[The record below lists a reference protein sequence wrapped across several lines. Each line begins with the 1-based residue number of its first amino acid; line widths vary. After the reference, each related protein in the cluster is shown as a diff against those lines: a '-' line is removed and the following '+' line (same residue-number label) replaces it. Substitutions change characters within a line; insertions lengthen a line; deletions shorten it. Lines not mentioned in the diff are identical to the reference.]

1 MIQKIQILILLNFL
15 LANTAFCKE
24 LPALFEVKIPDDQ
37 YTNTNDGLNKAFNRL
52 IQKLSGSRSKKLLW
66 KIGDAQFNKIE
77 FVSSYSTELIG
88 EQEFL
93 SVKFNGE
100 ALIPKLRKIGIPLIG
115 FNRPVIMILFQIDT
129 GESAPIY
136 LSSSKLSNS
145 LASEIK
151 QTFKN
156 IAIERGVYLEL
167 PEFDLED
174 QNLLNQANILFSPAN
189 YIQEKFYNDAFLNI
203 ELVRIGINQWSV
215 NGDFMSISPLQEKQ
229 VIEFFR
235 NAVHEFLDDL
245 LEVKPL
251 EPGVSGERVMVS
263 IQGLKNFQ
271 DFQSVESELDKIF
284 AIKSRSFHAFER
296 TKIDY
301 IAQLFQTKDSLMKEL
316 KGSTKFLIKEYNA
329 DSNQLKLEY
338 LNKQ

>member
-1 MIQKIQILILLNFL
+1 MIQKIKILILLNVL
-15 LANTAFCKE
+15 MANIAFTKE
-24 LPALFEVKIPDDQ
+24 LPALFEVKIPEDQ

-52 IQKLSGSRSKKLLW
+52 IQKLSGSRSKKFLW
-66 KIGDAQFNKIE
+66 RIGDAQLNKIE

-93 SVKFNGE
+93 SVRFNGE
-100 ALIPKLRKIGIPLIG
+100 SLIPELRKIGTPLIG
-115 FNRPVIMILFQIDT
+115 FNRPVILILFKIDT
-129 GESAPIY
+129 GESAPVY
-136 LSSSKLSNS
+136 LSSSSS
-145 LASEIK
+145 SDQLAAEIK
-151 QTFKN
+151 QTLKN
-156 IAIERGVYLEL
+156 IALERGVYLEL

-174 QNLLNQANILFSPAN
+174 QNLLNQANILFSPSN
-189 YIQEKFYNDAFLNI
+189 YIEEKFYNDAFLAI

-215 NGDFMSISPLQEKQ
+215 NGDLKSISPLQEKQ
-229 VIEFFR
+229 VIEFFK

-251 EPGVSGERVMVS
+251 EPGALGERVMVS

-301 IAQLFQTKDSLMKEL
+301 MTQLFQTKDSLMKEL
-316 KGSTKFLIKEYNA
+316 RGSTKFLIKEYNA
-329 DSNQLKLEY
+329 DTNHLKLEY
-338 LNKQ
+338 LN

>member
-1 MIQKIQILILLNFL
+1 MIQKIKILILLNFL
-15 LANTAFCKE
+15 LVNSAFSKE
-24 LPALFEVKIPDDQ
+24 LPTLFEVKIPDDQ

-52 IQKLSGSRSKKLLW
+52 IQKLSGSRSKKILW
-66 KIGDAQFNKIE
+66 RIGDAQLNKID

-93 SVKFNGE
+93 YVKFNE
-100 ALIPKLRKIGIPLIG
+100 ETLIPELRKIGTPLIG
-115 FNRPVIMILFQIDT
+115 FNRPVILILFKIDT
-129 GESAPIY
+129 GESAPVY
-136 LSSSKLSNS
+136 LGNGAQINN
-145 LASEIK
+145 LAAAIK
-151 QTFKN
+151 QIFKN

-174 QNLLNQANILFSPAN
+174 QNLLNQSNVLFSPSI
-189 YIQEKFYNDAFLNI
+189 YIQEKFYNDAFLEI

-215 NGDFMSISPLQEKQ
+215 NGDLKTISPLQEKE
-229 VIEFFR
+229 VIAFFQ
-235 NAVHEFLDDL
+235 NAVHDFLDDF

-251 EPGVSGERVMVS
+251 EPGALGERVMVS

-284 AIKSRSFHAFER
+284 AIKSRSFHTFER

-301 IAQLFQTKDSLMKEL
+301 LAQLFQTKDSLLKEL
-316 KGSTKFLIKEYNA
+316 RGSTKFLIKEYNA
-329 DSNQLKLEY
+329 DTNQLKLEY
-338 LNKQ
+338 LN

>member
-1 MIQKIQILILLNFL
+1 MIQKIKILILLNVL
-15 LANTAFCKE
+15 MANIAFTKE
-24 LPALFEVKIPDDQ
+24 LPALFEVKIPEDQ

-52 IQKLSGSRSKKLLW
+52 IQKLSGSRSKKFLW
-66 KIGDAQFNKIE
+66 RIGDAQLNKIE

-93 SVKFNGE
+93 SVRFNGE
-100 ALIPKLRKIGIPLIG
+100 SLIPELRKIGMPLIG
-115 FNRPVIMILFQIDT
+115 FNRPVILILFKIDT
-129 GESAPIY
+129 GESAPVY
-136 LSSSKLSNS
+136 LSSSSS
-145 LASEIK
+145 GDQLAAEIK

-174 QNLLNQANILFSPAN
+174 QNLLNQANILFSPSN
-189 YIQEKFYNDAFLNI
+189 YIEEKFYNDAFLAI

-215 NGDFMSISPLQEKQ
+215 NGDLKSISPLQEKQ
-229 VIEFFR
+229 VIEFFK

-251 EPGVSGERVMVS
+251 EPGASGERVMVS
-263 IQGLKNFQ
+263 IQGLNNFQ

-301 IAQLFQTKDSLMKEL
+301 ITQLFQTTDSLMKEL
-316 KGSTKFLIKEYNA
+316 RGSTKFLIKEYNA
-329 DSNQLKLEY
+329 DTNQLKLEY
-338 LNKQ
+338 LN

>member
-1 MIQKIQILILLNFL
+1 MSQKIKILLLLNFL
-15 LANTAFCKE
+15 LVNMAFSKE
-24 LPALFEVKIPDDQ
+24 LPALFEVKIPVDQ

-52 IQKLSGSRSKKLLW
+52 IHKLSGSRSKKFLW
-66 KIGDAQFNKIE
+66 RIGDAQLNKIE

-88 EQEFL
+88 EEEFL
-93 SVKFNGE
+93 SVKFNSE
-100 ALIPKLRKIGIPLIG
+100 ALIPELRKIGTPLIG
-115 FNRPVIMILFQIDT
+115 FNRPVILILFKIDT

-136 LSSSKLSNS
+136 LSSVTSSDQ

-156 IAIERGVYLEL
+156 IALERGVYLEL

-174 QNLLNQANILFSPAN
+174 QNLLNQANILFSPSN

-203 ELVRIGINQWSV
+203 ELVRIGINQWSI
-215 NGDFMSISPLQEKQ
+215 NGDLKTISPLQEKQ
-229 VIEFFR
+229 VIEFFQ
-235 NAVHEFLDDL
+235 NAIHEFLDEF

-251 EPGVSGERVMVS
+251 EPGASGERVMVT
-263 IQGLKNFQ
+263 IQGLNNYQ

-284 AIKSRSFHAFER
+284 AIKSRSFHAFQR

-301 IAQLFQTKDSLMKEL
+301 TTQLFLTKDSLIKEL
-316 KGSTKFLIKEYNA
+316 RGSTKFLIKEYNE
-329 DSNQLKLEY
+329 DTQHLKLEY
-338 LNKQ
+338 LN

>member
-1 MIQKIQILILLNFL
+1 M
-15 LANTAFCKE
+15 ANIVFTKE
-24 LPALFEVKIPDDQ
+24 LPALFEVKIPEDQ

-52 IQKLSGSRSKKLLW
+52 IQKLSGSRSKKFLW
-66 KIGDAQFNKIE
+66 RIGDAQLNKIE

-93 SVKFNGE
+93 SVRFNGE
-100 ALIPKLRKIGIPLIG
+100 SLIPELRKIGTPLIG
-115 FNRPVIMILFQIDT
+115 FNRPVILILFKIDT
-129 GESAPIY
+129 GESAPVY
-136 LSSSKLSNS
+136 LSSSSS
-145 LASEIK
+145 SDQLAAEIK
-151 QTFKN
+151 QTLKN
-156 IAIERGVYLEL
+156 IALERGVYLEL

-174 QNLLNQANILFSPAN
+174 QNLLNQANILFSPSN
-189 YIQEKFYNDAFLNI
+189 YIEEKFYNDAFLAI

-215 NGDFMSISPLQEKQ
+215 NGDLKSISPLQEKQ
-229 VIEFFR
+229 VIEFFK

-251 EPGVSGERVMVS
+251 EPGASGERIMVS

-284 AIKSRSFHAFER
+284 AIKSRSFHSFER

-301 IAQLFQTKDSLMKEL
+301 ITQLFQTKDSLMKEL
-316 KGSTKFLIKEYNA
+316 RGSTKFLIKEYNA
-329 DSNQLKLEY
+329 DTNQLKLEY
-338 LNKQ
+338 LN

>member
-1 MIQKIQILILLNFL
+1 MIQKIKILILLNFL
-15 LANTAFCKE
+15 MANIVFTKE
-24 LPALFEVKIPDDQ
+24 LPALFEVKIPEDQ

-66 KIGDAQFNKIE
+66 RIGDAQLNKIE
-77 FVSSYSTELIG
+77 FVSSYSIELIG

-93 SVKFNGE
+93 SVRFNGE
-100 ALIPKLRKIGIPLIG
+100 ALIPKLRKIGTPLIG
-115 FNRPVIMILFQIDT
+115 FNRPVILILFKIDT
-129 GESAPIY
+129 GESAPVY
-136 LSSSKLSNS
+136 LTSSSSS
-145 LASEIK
+145 DQLAEEIK

-156 IAIERGVYLEL
+156 IALERGVYLEL

-174 QNLLNQANILFSPAN
+174 ENLLNQANILFSPSN
-189 YIQEKFYNDAFLNI
+189 YIEEKFYNDAFLAI

-215 NGDFMSISPLQEKQ
+215 NGDLKSISTLQEKQ
-229 VIEFFR
+229 VIEFFK

-251 EPGVSGERVMVS
+251 EPGASGERMMVS

-284 AIKSRSFHAFER
+284 AIKSRSFHSFER

-301 IAQLFQTKDSLMKEL
+301 ITQLFQTKDSLMKEL
-316 KGSTKFLIKEYNA
+316 RGSTKFLIKEYNA
-329 DSNQLKLEY
+329 DTNQLKLEY
-338 LNKQ
+338 LN

>member
-1 MIQKIQILILLNFL
+1 MIQKIKILILLNVL
-15 LANTAFCKE
+15 MANIAFTKE
-24 LPALFEVKIPDDQ
+24 LPALFEVKIPEDQ

-52 IQKLSGSRSKKLLW
+52 IQKLSGSRSKKFLW
-66 KIGDAQFNKIE
+66 RIGDAQLNKIE

-93 SVKFNGE
+93 SVRFNGE
-100 ALIPKLRKIGIPLIG
+100 SLIPELRKIGMPLIG
-115 FNRPVIMILFQIDT
+115 FNRPVILILFKIDT
-129 GESAPIY
+129 GESAPVY
-136 LSSSKLSNS
+136 LGSSSSSDQLG
-145 LASEIK
+145 AEIK

-156 IAIERGVYLEL
+156 IALERGVYLEL

-174 QNLLNQANILFSPAN
+174 QNLLNQANILFSPSN
-189 YIQEKFYNDAFLNI
+189 YIEEKFYNDAFLAI
-203 ELVRIGINQWSV
+203 ELVRIGINQWSI
-215 NGDFMSISPLQEKQ
+215 NGDLKSISPLQEKQ
-229 VIEFFR
+229 VIEFFK

-245 LEVKPL
+245 LEVKSL
-251 EPGVSGERVMVS
+251 EPGASGERVMVS

-301 IAQLFQTKDSLMKEL
+301 ITQLFQTTDSLMKEL
-316 KGSTKFLIKEYNA
+316 RGSTKFLIKEYNV
-329 DSNQLKLEY
+329 DTNQLKLEY
-338 LNKQ
+338 LN